1 MEIYKTKKIRFS
13 TALTAINKKYNSI
26 SILRLLTIVLFLVFI
41 YFYIKNSEIIF
52 IIAAIFLFGLFVVL
66 MRIHSKLVLEK
77 HVSQAL
83 LDINENEI
91 SYLERNKIPFENGQE
106 FNDFHHPYAYDLDIF
121 GEHSLFQN
129 LNRTATFIGKKTFA
143 NQLLS
148 ILPND
153 AIIRN
158 HKAVKELSE
167 KLDWRQEFLAFAKI
181 SNDSQSNYETLLKWS
196 TFNSA
201 PLSKLSVFISYFTPV
216 LFLGVLIAYLVT
228 SNTTFASILS
238 YLFVINLIILGR
250 FMKRIQAEIAN
261 SANIDK
267 TIHQYSL
274 LLQKIENES
283 FKSEKLIDLQQKLTF
298 KKENASVHFKQLA
311 GLFSNMDS
319 IGNFVTAIV
328 FNGTFLFNV
337 HVLKSL
343 IQWKNDH
350 ADALED
356 WMKVVGEFEMLNSL
370 ANLSYNNPEF
380 VYPTLNKNFEIDF
393 KDLGHPLL
401 NKKTRIGND
410 VRFHPESFMILT
422 GSNMSG
428 KSTFLRSLGIN
439 MVLSGMGSPVCA
451 SQANVH
457 PLPVLVS
464 MRLSDSLSDSESY
477 FFAEIKRLKQI
488 MDELENQPAFV
499 LLDEILR
506 GTNSDDKRNGT
517 IEVVKKVI
525 GKRAVG
531 AIATHDIEVCLTT
544 NDYPNILINKC
555 FEVEIINDELHF
567 DYKLRD
573 GICKNRSATFLMKK
587 MGVI

>member
-1 MEIYKTKKIRFS
+1 MEIYKAKKIRFS

-26 SILRLLTIVLFLVFI
+26 SILRLFTIVLFLVSI
-41 YFYIKNSEIIF
+41 YYYIKNSEVIL
-52 IIAAIFLFGLFVVL
+52 IATAIFLFGLFVVL
-66 MRIHSKLVLEK
+66 MRIHSKLVFEK
-77 HVSQAL
+77 QVNQAL
-83 LDINENEI
+83 FDINDNEI

-153 AIIRN
+153 EITRN
-158 HKAVKELSE
+158 HQAVKELSE
-167 KLDWRQEFLAFAKI
+167 KLDWRQEFLAFAKVGK
-181 SNDSQSNYETLLKWS
+181 DTQSNYETLLKWS
-196 TFNSA
+196 TFNST
-201 PLSKLSVFISYFTPV
+201 PLSKTSIFISYFSPL

-228 SNTTFASILS
+228 SNTFFASVLS
-238 YLFVINLIILGR
+238 YLFVINLMILGR
-250 FMKRIQAEIAN
+250 FMKRIQAEVAN
-261 SANIDK
+261 STNIDK

-283 FKSEKLIDLQQKLTF
+283 FQSQKLIDLQQKLMF

-319 IGNFVTAIV
+319 ISNFVTAVV
-328 FNGTFLFNV
+328 FNGTFLFNL

-343 IQWKNDH
+343 IQWKKDH
-350 ADALED
+350 AEALEN
-356 WMKVVGEFEMLNSL
+356 WLEVIGEFEMLNSL
-370 ANLSYNNPEF
+370 ANFSYNNPEF
-380 VYPTLNKNFEIDF
+380 VYPILNTNFEIDF
-393 KDLGHPLL
+393 TDLSHPLL
-401 NKKTRIGND
+401 NEKTRIGND

-488 MDELENQPAFV
+488 MDELENRPAFV

-525 GKRAVG
+525 GKKAIG

-544 NDYPNILINKC
+544 NEYPNILTNKC
-555 FEVEIINDELHF
+555 FEVEIINNELHF

>member
-1 MEIYKTKKIRFS
+1 MEIYKAKKIRFS

-26 SILRLLTIVLFLVFI
+26 SILRLLTIVFFFVSI
-41 YFYIKNSEIIF
+41 YYYIKNSEIIF
-52 IIAAIFLFGLFVVL
+52 IAAAIFLFGLFVIL
-66 MRIHSKLVLEK
+66 MRIHSKLVFEK
-77 HVSQAL
+77 QVNQAL
-83 LDINENEI
+83 FDINENEI

-143 NQLLS
+143 NQLLTL
-148 ILPND
+148 LPND
-153 AIIRN
+153 EITRN
-158 HKAVKELSE
+158 HQAVKELSE
-167 KLDWRQEFLAFAKI
+167 KLDWRQEFLAFAKVGK
-181 SNDSQSNYETLLKWS
+181 DTQSNFETLLKWS

-201 PLSKLSVFISYFTPV
+201 PLSKTSVFISYFSPL
-216 LFLGVLIAYLVT
+216 LFLGVLIVYLVT
-228 SNTTFASILS
+228 SNTFFASLLS
-238 YLFVINLIILGR
+238 YLFVINLMILGR
-250 FMKRIQAEIAN
+250 FMKRIQAEVAN
-261 SANIDK
+261 STNIDK

-283 FKSEKLIDLQQKLTF
+283 FQSQKLIDLQQKLMF
-298 KKENASVHFKQLA
+298 KKENASVHLKQLA

-319 IGNFVTAIV
+319 ISNFVTAII
-328 FNGTFLFNV
+328 FNGTFLFNL

-343 IQWKNDH
+343 IQWKKDH
-350 ADALED
+350 AEALEN
-356 WMKVVGEFEMLNSL
+356 WLEVIGEFEMLNSL
-370 ANLSYNNPEF
+370 ANFSYNNPEF
-380 VYPTLNKNFEIDF
+380 VYPTLNTNFEIDF
-393 KDLGHPLL
+393 TDLSHPLL
-401 NKKTRIGND
+401 NEKTRIGND

-488 MDELENQPAFV
+488 MDELENRPAFV

-525 GKRAVG
+525 GKKAVG

-544 NDYPNILINKC
+544 NEYPNILTNKC
-555 FEVEIINDELHF
+555 FEVEIINNELHF

>member
-1 MEIYKTKKIRFS
+1 MEIYKAKKIRFS

-26 SILRLLTIVLFLVFI
+26 SILRLFTIVLFLVSI
-41 YFYIKNSEIIF
+41 YYYIKNSEVILIA
-52 IIAAIFLFGLFVVL
+52 AAIFLFGLFVVL
-66 MRIHSKLVLEK
+66 MRIHSKLVFEK
-77 HVSQAL
+77 QVNQAL

-143 NQLLS
+143 KQLLTL
-148 ILPND
+148 LPND
-153 AIIRN
+153 EITRN
-158 HKAVKELSE
+158 HQAVKELSE
-167 KLDWRQEFLAFAKI
+167 KLDWRQEFLAFAKV
-181 SNDSQSNYETLLKWS
+181 SNDNQSNYETLLKWS
-196 TFNSA
+196 TFNSK
-201 PLSKLSVFISYFTPV
+201 PLSKISIFISYFSPL

-228 SNTTFASILS
+228 SNTFFASVLS
-238 YLFVINLIILGR
+238 YLFVINLMILGR
-250 FMKRIQAEIAN
+250 FIKRIQAEVAN
-261 SANIDK
+261 STNIDK

-283 FKSEKLIDLQQKLTF
+283 FQSQKLIDLQQKLMF

-319 IGNFVTAIV
+319 ISNFVTATV
-328 FNGTFLFNV
+328 FNGTFLFNL

-350 ADALED
+350 AEALEN
-356 WMKVVGEFEMLNSL
+356 WLEVIGEFEMLNSL
-370 ANLSYNNPEF
+370 ANFSYNNPEF
-380 VYPTLNKNFEIDF
+380 VYPTLNTNFEIDF
-393 KDLGHPLL
+393 KDLSHPLL
-401 NKKTRIGND
+401 NEKTRIGND

-439 MVLSGMGSPVCA
+439 MVLSGIGSPVCA
-451 SQANVH
+451 KQANVH

-488 MDELENQPAFV
+488 MDELENRPAFV

-525 GKRAVG
+525 GKKAIG

-544 NDYPNILINKC
+544 NEYPNILTNKC
-555 FEVEIINDELHF
+555 FEVEIINNELHF

>member
-1 MEIYKTKKIRFS
+1 MEIYKAKKIRFS
-13 TALTAINKKYNSI
+13 TALTTINKKYNSI
-26 SILRLLTIVLFLVFI
+26 SILRLFTIVLFLVSI
-41 YFYIKNSEIIF
+41 YYYIKNSQIIF
-52 IIAAIFLFGLFVVL
+52 VVAAIFLFGLFVFL
-66 MRIHSKLVLEK
+66 MRIHTKLLFEK
-77 HVSQAL
+77 QVNQAL
-83 LDINENEI
+83 FDINENEI

-153 AIIRN
+153 EITRN
-158 HKAVKELSE
+158 HQAVKELTE
-167 KLDWRQEFLAFAKI
+167 KLDWRQEFLAFAKV
-181 SNDSQSNYETLLKWS
+181 SNDTQSNYETLLKWS
-196 TFNSA
+196 TFNST
-201 PLSKLSVFISYFTPV
+201 PLSKMSVFISYFSPL
-216 LFLGVLIAYLVT
+216 LFLGVLIAYVVT
-228 SNTTFASILS
+228 SNTFFASVLS
-238 YLFVINLIILGR
+238 YLFVINLMILGR
-250 FMKRIQAEIAN
+250 FMKRIQAEVAN
-261 SANIDK
+261 STNIDK

-283 FKSEKLIDLQQKLTF
+283 FQSQKLIDLQQKLMF
-298 KKENASVHFKQLA
+298 KKENASVHLKQLA

-319 IGNFVTAIV
+319 ISNFVTAIV
-328 FNGTFLFNV
+328 FNGTFLFNL

-343 IQWKNDH
+343 IQWKKDH
-350 ADALED
+350 AEALEN
-356 WMKVVGEFEMLNSL
+356 WLEVIGEFEMLNSL
-370 ANLSYNNPEF
+370 ANFSYNNPEF
-380 VYPTLNKNFEIDF
+380 VYPTLNTNFKIDF
-393 KDLGHPLL
+393 KDLSHPLL
-401 NKKTRIGND
+401 NEKTRIGND

-488 MDELENQPAFV
+488 MDELENRPAFV

-525 GKRAVG
+525 GKKAVG

-544 NDYPNILINKC
+544 NEYPNILTNKC
-555 FEVEIINDELHF
+555 FEVEIINNELHF

>member
-1 MEIYKTKKIRFS
+1 MEIYKAKKIRFS

-26 SILRLLTIVLFLVFI
+26 SILRLFTIVLFLVSI
-41 YFYIKNSEIIF
+41 YYYIKNSEIIF
-52 IIAAIFLFGLFVVL
+52 IVVAIFLFGLFVVL
-66 MRIHSKLVLEK
+66 MRIHSKLVFEK
-77 HVSQAL
+77 QVNQAL
-83 LDINENEI
+83 FDINENEI

-129 LNRTATFIGKKTFA
+129 LNRTATFIGKKIFA
-143 NQLLS
+143 NQLLTL
-148 ILPND
+148 LPND
-153 AIIRN
+153 EITRN
-158 HKAVKELSE
+158 HQAVKELSK
-167 KLDWRQEFLAFAKI
+167 KLDWRQEFLAFAKV
-181 SNDSQSNYETLLKWS
+181 SNDNQSNYETLLKWS
-196 TFNSA
+196 TFNSKA
-201 PLSKLSVFISYFTPV
+201 LSKISIFISYFSPL
-216 LFLGVLIAYLVT
+216 LFLGVLIVYLVT
-228 SNTTFASILS
+228 SNTFFASLLS
-238 YLFVINLIILGR
+238 YLFVINLMILGR
-250 FMKRIQAEIAN
+250 FMKRIQAEVAN
-261 SANIDK
+261 STNIDK

-283 FKSEKLIDLQQKLTF
+283 FQSQKLIDLQQKLMF
-298 KKENASVHFKQLA
+298 KKENASVHLKQLA

-319 IGNFVTAIV
+319 ISNFVTAII
-328 FNGTFLFNV
+328 FNGTFLFNL

-343 IQWKNDH
+343 IQWKKDH
-350 ADALED
+350 AEALEN
-356 WMKVVGEFEMLNSL
+356 WLEVIGEFEMLNSL
-370 ANLSYNNPEF
+370 ANFSYNNPEF
-380 VYPTLNKNFEIDF
+380 VYPTLNTNFEIDF
-393 KDLGHPLL
+393 TDLSHPLL
-401 NKKTRIGND
+401 NEKNRIGND

-451 SQANVH
+451 KQANVH

-488 MDELENQPAFV
+488 MDELENRPAFV

-525 GKRAVG
+525 GKKAVG

-544 NDYPNILINKC
+544 NEYPNILTNKC
-555 FEVEIINDELHF
+555 FEVEIINNELHF

>member
-1 MEIYKTKKIRFS
+1 MEIYKAKKIRFS

-26 SILRLLTIVLFLVFI
+26 SILRLLSIVLFLVSI
-41 YFYIKNSEIIF
+41 YYYIKNSEIIF
-52 IIAAIFLFGLFVVL
+52 IIAAIFLFGLFVVF
-66 MRIHSKLVLEK
+66 MRIHSKLVFEK
-77 HVSQAL
+77 HVNQAL

-148 ILPND
+148 ILPNEE
-153 AIIRN
+153 ILRN
-158 HKAVKELSE
+158 HQAVKELTK

-181 SNDSQSNYETLLKWS
+181 SNDNQSNYETLLKWC
-196 TFNSA
+196 TFNST
-201 PLSKLSVFISYFTPV
+201 PLAKMSVFISYFSPL

-228 SNTTFASILS
+228 STTVFASVLS
-238 YLFVINLIILGR
+238 YLFVFNLIVLGR

-261 SANIDK
+261 STNIDK

-283 FKSEKLIDLQQKLTF
+283 FQSKKLIDLQQKLMF
-298 KKENASVHFKQLA
+298 KKENASVHLKQLA

-319 IGNFVTAIV
+319 ISNFVTAIV
-328 FNGTFLFNV
+328 FNGTFLFNL

-343 IQWKNDH
+343 IQWKKDH
-350 ADALED
+350 AQALEN
-356 WMKVVGEFEMLNSL
+356 WLEVIGEFEMLNSL
-370 ANLSYNNPEF
+370 ANFSYNNPEF
-380 VYPTLNKNFEIDF
+380 VYPTLNSNFEIDF
-393 KDLGHPLL
+393 KDLSHPLL
-401 NKKTRIGND
+401 NEKTRIGND

-439 MVLSGMGSPVCA
+439 MVLSGIGSPVCA
-451 SQANVH
+451 RQASVH

-488 MDELENQPAFV
+488 MDELENRPAFV

-525 GKRAVG
+525 GKKAVG

-544 NDYPNILINKC
+544 NEYPNILTNKC

>member
-1 MEIYKTKKIRFS
+1 MEIYKAKKIRFS

-26 SILRLLTIVLFLVFI
+26 SILRLLSIVLFLVSI
-41 YFYIKNSEIIF
+41 YYYIKNSEIIF
-52 IIAAIFLFGLFVVL
+52 IIAAIFLFGLFVVF
-66 MRIHSKLVLEK
+66 MRIHSKLVFEK
-77 HVSQAL
+77 HVNQAL

-148 ILPND
+148 ILPNEE
-153 AIIRN
+153 ILRN
-158 HKAVKELSE
+158 HQAVKELTK

-181 SNDSQSNYETLLKWS
+181 SNDNQSNYETLLKWC
-196 TFNSA
+196 TFNST
-201 PLSKLSVFISYFTPV
+201 PLAKMSVFISYFSPL

-228 SNTTFASILS
+228 STTVFASVLS
-238 YLFVINLIILGR
+238 YLFVFNLIVLGR

-261 SANIDK
+261 STNIDK

-283 FKSEKLIDLQQKLTF
+283 FQSKKLIDLQQKLMF
-298 KKENASVHFKQLA
+298 KKENASVHLKQLA

-319 IGNFVTAIV
+319 ISNFVTAIV
-328 FNGTFLFNV
+328 FNGTFLFNL

-343 IQWKNDH
+343 IQWKKDH
-350 ADALED
+350 AQALEN
-356 WMKVVGEFEMLNSL
+356 WLEVIGEFEMLNSL
-370 ANLSYNNPEF
+370 ANFSYNNPEF
-380 VYPTLNKNFEIDF
+380 VYPTLNSNFEIDF
-393 KDLGHPLL
+393 KDLSHPLL
-401 NKKTRIGND
+401 NEKTRVGND

-439 MVLSGMGSPVCA
+439 MVLSGIGSPVCA
-451 SQANVH
+451 RQASVH

-488 MDELENQPAFV
+488 MDELENRPAFV

-525 GKRAVG
+525 SKKAVG

-544 NDYPNILINKC
+544 NEYPNILTNKC

>member
-1 MEIYKTKKIRFS
+1 MEIYKAKKIRFS

-26 SILRLLTIVLFLVFI
+26 SILRLLSIVLFLVSI
-41 YFYIKNSEIIF
+41 YYYIKNSEIIL
-52 IIAAIFLFGLFVVL
+52 IIAAIFLFGLFVVF
-66 MRIHSKLVLEK
+66 MRIHSKLVFEK
-77 HVSQAL
+77 HVNQAL

-148 ILPND
+148 ILPNEE
-153 AIIRN
+153 ILRN
-158 HKAVKELSE
+158 HQAVKELTK

-181 SNDSQSNYETLLKWS
+181 SNDNQSNYETLLKWC
-196 TFNSA
+196 TFNST
-201 PLSKLSVFISYFTPV
+201 PLAKMSVFISYFSPL

-228 SNTTFASILS
+228 STTVFASVLS
-238 YLFVINLIILGR
+238 YLFVFNLIVLGR

-261 SANIDK
+261 STNIDK

-283 FKSEKLIDLQQKLTF
+283 FQSKKLIDLQQKLMF
-298 KKENASVHFKQLA
+298 KKENASVHLKQLA

-319 IGNFVTAIV
+319 ISNFVTAIV
-328 FNGTFLFNV
+328 FNGTFLFNL

-343 IQWKNDH
+343 IQWKKDH
-350 ADALED
+350 AQALEN
-356 WMKVVGEFEMLNSL
+356 WLEVIGEFEMLNSL
-370 ANLSYNNPEF
+370 ANFSYNNPEF
-380 VYPTLNKNFEIDF
+380 VYPTLNSNFEIDF
-393 KDLGHPLL
+393 KDLSHPLL
-401 NKKTRIGND
+401 NEKTRVGND

-439 MVLSGMGSPVCA
+439 MVLSGIGSSVCA
-451 SQANVH
+451 RQASVH

-488 MDELENQPAFV
+488 MDELENRPAFV

-525 GKRAVG
+525 SKKAVG

-544 NDYPNILINKC
+544 NEYPNILTNKC

>member
-1 MEIYKTKKIRFS
+1 MEIYKAKKICFS

-26 SILRLLTIVLFLVFI
+26 SILRLLSIVLFLVSI
-41 YFYIKNSEIIF
+41 YYYIKNSEIIF
-52 IIAAIFLFGLFVVL
+52 IIAAIFLFGLFVVF
-66 MRIHSKLVLEK
+66 MRIHSKLVFEK
-77 HVSQAL
+77 HVNQAL

-143 NQLLS
+143 NQLLL
-148 ILPND
+148 ILPNEE
-153 AIIRN
+153 ILRN
-158 HKAVKELSE
+158 HQAVKELTK

-181 SNDSQSNYETLLKWS
+181 SNDKQSNYETLLKWC
-196 TFNSA
+196 TFNST
-201 PLSKLSVFISYFTPV
+201 PLAKMSVFISYFSPL

-228 SNTTFASILS
+228 STTVFASVLS
-238 YLFVINLIILGR
+238 YLFVFNLIVLGR

-261 SANIDK
+261 STNIDK

-283 FKSEKLIDLQQKLTF
+283 FQSKKLIDLQQKLMF
-298 KKENASVHFKQLA
+298 KKENASVHLKQLA

-319 IGNFVTAIV
+319 ISNFVTAIV
-328 FNGTFLFNV
+328 FNGTFLFNL

-343 IQWKNDH
+343 IQWKKDH
-350 ADALED
+350 AQALEN
-356 WMKVVGEFEMLNSL
+356 WLEVIGEFELLNSL
-370 ANLSYNNPEF
+370 ANFSYNNPEF
-380 VYPTLNKNFEIDF
+380 VYPTLNSNFEIDF
-393 KDLGHPLL
+393 KDLSHPLL
-401 NKKTRIGND
+401 NEKTRVGND
-410 VRFHPESFMILT
+410 VRFYPESFMILT

-439 MVLSGMGSPVCA
+439 MVLSGIGSPVCA
-451 SQANVH
+451 RQASVH

-488 MDELENQPAFV
+488 MDELENRPAFV

-525 GKRAVG
+525 GKKAVG

-544 NDYPNILINKC
+544 NEFPNTLINKC
-555 FEVEIINDELHF
+555 FEVEIIDNELHF

>member
-1 MEIYKTKKIRFS
+1 MEIYKAKKIRFS

-26 SILRLLTIVLFLVFI
+26 SILRLFTIVLFLVSI
-41 YFYIKNSEIIF
+41 YYYIKNSEVIL
-52 IIAAIFLFGLFVVL
+52 IATAIFLFGVFVVL
-66 MRIHSKLVLEK
+66 MRIHSKLVFEK
-77 HVSQAL
+77 QVNQAL
-83 LDINENEI
+83 FDINNNEI

-129 LNRTATFIGKKTFA
+129 LNRTATFIGKKIFA
-143 NQLLS
+143 NQLLTL
-148 ILPND
+148 LPND
-153 AIIRN
+153 EITRN
-158 HKAVKELSE
+158 HQAVKELSE
-167 KLDWRQEFLAFAKI
+167 KLDWRQEFLAFAKV
-181 SNDSQSNYETLLKWS
+181 SNDNQLNYETLLKWS
-196 TFNSA
+196 TFNST
-201 PLSKLSVFISYFTPV
+201 PLSKMSVFISYFSPL

-228 SNTTFASILS
+228 SNTFFASALS
-238 YLFVINLIILGR
+238 YLFVINLMILGR
-250 FMKRIQAEIAN
+250 FIKRIQAEVAN
-261 SANIDK
+261 STNIDK

-283 FKSEKLIDLQQKLTF
+283 FQSQKLIDLQQKLMF

-311 GLFSNMDS
+311 GFFSNMDS
-319 IGNFVTAIV
+319 ISNFVTATV
-328 FNGTFLFNV
+328 FNGTFLFNL

-350 ADALED
+350 AEALEN
-356 WMKVVGEFEMLNSL
+356 WLEVIGEFEMLNSL
-370 ANLSYNNPEF
+370 ANFSYNNPEF
-380 VYPTLNKNFEIDF
+380 VYPTLNTNFEIDF
-393 KDLGHPLL
+393 TDLSHPLL
-401 NKKTRIGND
+401 NEKTRIGND

-488 MDELENQPAFV
+488 MDELENRPAFV

-525 GKRAVG
+525 GKKAVG

-544 NDYPNILINKC
+544 NEYPNILTNKC
-555 FEVEIINDELHF
+555 FEVEIINNELHF

>member
-1 MEIYKTKKIRFS
+1 MEIYKAKKIRFS

-26 SILRLLTIVLFLVFI
+26 SILRLLSIVLFLVSI
-41 YFYIKNSEIIF
+41 YYYIKNSEIIF
-52 IIAAIFLFGLFVVL
+52 IIAAIFLFGLFVVF
-66 MRIHSKLVLEK
+66 MRIHSKLVFEK
-77 HVSQAL
+77 HVNQAL

-148 ILPND
+148 ILPNED
-153 AIIRN
+153 ILRN
-158 HKAVKELSE
+158 HQAVKELTK

-181 SNDSQSNYETLLKWS
+181 SNDNQSNYETLLEWC
-196 TFNSA
+196 TFNST
-201 PLSKLSVFISYFTPV
+201 PLAKMSVFISYFSPL

-228 SNTTFASILS
+228 STTVFASVLS
-238 YLFVINLIILGR
+238 YLFVFNLIVLGR

-261 SANIDK
+261 STNIDK

-283 FKSEKLIDLQQKLTF
+283 FQSKKLIDLQQKLMF
-298 KKENASVHFKQLA
+298 KKENASVHLKQLA

-319 IGNFVTAIV
+319 ISNFVTAIV
-328 FNGTFLFNV
+328 FNGTFLFNL

-343 IQWKNDH
+343 IQWKKDH
-350 ADALED
+350 AQALEN
-356 WMKVVGEFEMLNSL
+356 WLEVIGEFELLNSL
-370 ANLSYNNPEF
+370 ANFSYNNPEF
-380 VYPTLNKNFEIDF
+380 VYPTLNSNFEIDF
-393 KDLGHPLL
+393 KDLSHPLL
-401 NKKTRIGND
+401 NEKTRVGND

-439 MVLSGMGSPVCA
+439 MVLSGIGSPVCA
-451 SQANVH
+451 RQASVH

-488 MDELENQPAFV
+488 MDELENRPAFV

-525 GKRAVG
+525 GKKAVG

-544 NDYPNILINKC
+544 NDFPNTLINKC
-555 FEVEIINDELHF
+555 FEVEIINNELHF

>member
-1 MEIYKTKKIRFS
+1 MEIYKAKKIRFS

-26 SILRLLTIVLFLVFI
+26 SILRLLSIVLFLVSI
-41 YFYIKNSEIIF
+41 YYYIKNSEIIF
-52 IIAAIFLFGLFVVL
+52 IIAAIFLFGLFVVF
-66 MRIHSKLVLEK
+66 MRIHSKLVFEK
-77 HVSQAL
+77 HVNQAL

-148 ILPND
+148 ILPNEE
-153 AIIRN
+153 ILRN
-158 HKAVKELSE
+158 HQAVKELTK

-181 SNDSQSNYETLLKWS
+181 SNDNQSNYETLLKWC
-196 TFNSA
+196 TFNST
-201 PLSKLSVFISYFTPV
+201 PLAKMSVFISYFSPL

-228 SNTTFASILS
+228 STTVFASVLS
-238 YLFVINLIILGR
+238 YLFVFNLIVLGR

-261 SANIDK
+261 STNIDK

-283 FKSEKLIDLQQKLTF
+283 FQSKKLIDLQQKLMF
-298 KKENASVHFKQLA
+298 KKENASVHLKQLA

-319 IGNFVTAIV
+319 ISNFVTAIV
-328 FNGTFLFNV
+328 FNGTFLFNL

-343 IQWKNDH
+343 IQWKKDH
-350 ADALED
+350 AQALEN
-356 WMKVVGEFEMLNSL
+356 WLEVIGEFEMLNSL
-370 ANLSYNNPEF
+370 ANFSYNNPEF
-380 VYPTLNKNFEIDF
+380 VYPTLNSNFEIDF
-393 KDLGHPLL
+393 KDLSHPLL
-401 NKKTRIGND
+401 NEKTRVGND

-439 MVLSGMGSPVCA
+439 MVLSGIGSSVCA
-451 SQANVH
+451 RQASVH

-488 MDELENQPAFV
+488 MDELENRPAFV

-525 GKRAVG
+525 SKKAVG

-544 NDYPNILINKC
+544 NEYPNILTNKC

>member
-1 MEIYKTKKIRFS
+1 MKIYKIKKEEFS
-13 TALTAINKKYNSI
+13 TVLSSINKKYNSI
-26 SILRLLTIVLFLVFI
+26 SLLRLLAIVFFLVSM
-41 YFYIKNSEIIF
+41 YYYIKNNEIVYVVLSVL
-52 IIAAIFLFGLFVVL
+52 LFGLFIFL
-66 MRIHSKLVLEK
+66 MRIHTKLLFQKQVNK
-77 HVSQAL
+77 AL
-83 LDINENEI
+83 LDINESEI
-91 SYLERNKIPFENGQE
+91 SYLDSNKIPFENGQE

-129 LNRTATFIGKKTFA
+129 LNRTATFIGKRTLA
-143 NQLLS
+143 NQLLTL
-148 ILPND
+148 LPND
-153 AIIRN
+153 EILRN
-158 HKAVKELSE
+158 HQAVNELSE
-167 KLDWRQEFLAFAKI
+167 KFDWRQEFLAFAKI
-181 SNDSQSNYETLLKWS
+181 SNDNQLNYETLLKWS
-196 TFNSA
+196 TFNSK
-201 PLSKLSVFISYFTPV
+201 PLSKMSVFISYFTPL
-216 LFLGVLIAYLVT
+216 LFLVFSIGYAVT
-228 SNTTFASILS
+228 SNTFFVSILS
-238 YLFVINLIILGR
+238 YLFVLNLIILGR
-250 FMKRIQAEIAN
+250 FMKRIQAEISN
-261 SANIDK
+261 STAIDK
-267 TIHQYSL
+267 TIKQYGL
-274 LLQKIENES
+274 LLQKIEEEP
-283 FKSEKLIDLQQKLTF
+283 FQSEKLIHLQQKLTF
-298 KKENASVHFKQLA
+298 KKENASVHFKQL
-311 GLFSNMDS
+311 GDLFSKMDS
-319 IGNFVTAIV
+319 ISNLVTASV
-328 FNGTFLFNV
+328 FNGTFLFNL

-350 ADALED
+350 TAALEA
-356 WMKVVGEFEMLNSL
+356 WLEVIGEFEMLNSL
-370 ANLSYNNPEF
+370 ANLSYNNPQF
-380 VYPTLNKNFEIDF
+380 VYPTLNTNFEIDF
-393 KDLGHPLL
+393 TELSHPLL
-401 NKKTRIGND
+401 NEKTRIGND
-410 VRFHPESFMILT
+410 VRFQPQSFMILT

-488 MDELENQPAFV
+488 MDELVNRPAFV

-525 GKRAVG
+525 GKKAIG

-544 NDYPNILINKC
+544 NEYPNILTNKC
-555 FEVEIINDELHF
+555 FEVEIINNELHF

>member
-1 MEIYKTKKIRFS
+1 MEIYKAKKIRFS
-13 TALTAINKKYNSI
+13 KALTAINKKYNSI
-26 SILRLLTIVLFLVFI
+26 SILRLFTILLFLVSI
-41 YFYIKNSEIIF
+41 YYYIKNSEIIF
-52 IIAAIFLFGLFVVL
+52 IILSVVLFGLFIFL
-66 MRIHSKLVLEK
+66 MRIHSKLAFEK
-77 HVSQAL
+77 QVNQAL
-83 LDINENEI
+83 FDINENEI

-143 NQLLS
+143 NQLLTL
-148 ILPND
+148 LPND
-153 AIIRN
+153 EITRN
-158 HKAVKELSE
+158 HQAVKELSE
-167 KLDWRQEFLAFAKI
+167 KLDWRQEFLAFAKV
-181 SNDSQSNYETLLKWS
+181 SNDNQSNYETLLKWS
-196 TFNSA
+196 TFNSK
-201 PLSKLSVFISYFTPV
+201 PLSKISIFISYFSPL

-228 SNTTFASILS
+228 SNTFFASVLS
-238 YLFVINLIILGR
+238 YLFVINLMILGR
-250 FMKRIQAEIAN
+250 FIKRIQAEIAN
-261 SANIDK
+261 STNIDK

-283 FKSEKLIDLQQKLTF
+283 FQSQKLIDLQQKLMF
-298 KKENASVHFKQLA
+298 KKENSSVHFKQLA

-319 IGNFVTAIV
+319 ISNFVTATV
-328 FNGTFLFNV
+328 FNGTFLFNL

-350 ADALED
+350 AEALEN
-356 WMKVVGEFEMLNSL
+356 WLEVIGEFEMLNSL
-370 ANLSYNNPEF
+370 ANFSYNNPEF
-380 VYPTLNKNFEIDF
+380 VYPTLNTNFEIDF
-393 KDLGHPLL
+393 TDLSHPLL
-401 NKKTRIGND
+401 NKNTRIGND

-451 SQANVH
+451 SHANVH

-488 MDELENQPAFV
+488 MDELENRPAFV

-525 GKRAVG
+525 GKKAVG

-544 NDYPNILINKC
+544 NDYLNMLTNKC
-555 FEVEIINDELHF
+555 FEVEIINNELHF

>member
-1 MEIYKTKKIRFS
+1 MEIYKVKKEAFS
-13 TALTAINKKYNSI
+13 AVLNGINKKYNSI
-26 SILRLLTIVLFLVFI
+26 SILRLLAIVFFLVSM
-41 YFYIKNSEIIF
+41 YYYIKNSEIIF
-52 IIAAIFLFGLFVVL
+52 IVLSVLLFGLFVFL
-66 MRIHSKLVLEK
+66 MRIHTKLLFRKQVNK
-77 HVSQAL
+77 AL
-83 LDINENEI
+83 LEINQNEI

-129 LNRTATFIGKKTFA
+129 LNRTATYIGKKTLA
-143 NQLLS
+143 NQLLTL
-148 ILPND
+148 LPND
-153 AIIRN
+153 EIVRN

-167 KLDWRQEFLAFAKI
+167 KIDWRQEFLAFAKI

-196 TFNSA
+196 VFNSS
-201 PLSKLSVFISYFTPV
+201 PLSKISVFISYFSPL
-216 LFLGVLIAYLVT
+216 LFLGVLIVYLVT
-228 SNTTFASILS
+228 SNIIFASVLS
-238 YLFVINLIILGR
+238 YLFVFNLIVLGR
-250 FMKRIQAEIAN
+250 FIKRIQIEIAN
-261 SANIDK
+261 STNIDK

-274 LLQKIENES
+274 LLQKIEEES
-283 FKSEKLIDLQQKLTF
+283 FQSEKLIDLQQKLTF

-311 GLFSNMDS
+311 DLFSRMDS
-319 IGNFVTAIV
+319 ISNLVTAVV
-328 FNGTFLFNV
+328 FNGTFLFNL

-350 ADALED
+350 RAALED
-356 WMKVVGEFEMLNSL
+356 WLEVIGEFEMLNSL

-380 VYPTLNKNFEIDF
+380 VYPTLNTNFEIDF
-393 KDLGHPLL
+393 TDLSHPLL
-401 NKKTRIGND
+401 NEKTRIGND
-410 VRFHPESFMILT
+410 VCFQPQSFMILT

-488 MDELENQPAFV
+488 MDELEDRPAFV

-525 GKRAVG
+525 GKKAIG

-544 NDYPNILINKC
+544 NEYPNILTNKC
-555 FEVEIINDELHF
+555 FEVEIINNELHF

>member
-1 MEIYKTKKIRFS
+1 MEIYKAKKIRFS

-26 SILRLLTIVLFLVFI
+26 SILRLFTIVLFLVSI
-41 YFYIKNSEIIF
+41 YYYIKNSEVIL
-52 IIAAIFLFGLFVVL
+52 IATAIFLFGVFVVL
-66 MRIHSKLVLEK
+66 MRIHSKLVFEK
-77 HVSQAL
+77 QVNQAL

-106 FNDFHHPYAYDLDIF
+106 FNDFHHPYAYDLDVF

-153 AIIRN
+153 EITRN
-158 HKAVKELSE
+158 HQAVKELSE
-167 KLDWRQEFLAFAKI
+167 KLDWRQEFLAFAKVGK
-181 SNDSQSNYETLLKWS
+181 DTQSNYETLLKWS
-196 TFNSA
+196 TFNST
-201 PLSKLSVFISYFTPV
+201 PLSKTSIFISYFSPL

-228 SNTTFASILS
+228 SNTFFASVLS
-238 YLFVINLIILGR
+238 YLFVINLMILGR
-250 FMKRIQAEIAN
+250 FMKRIQAEVAN
-261 SANIDK
+261 STNIDK

-283 FKSEKLIDLQQKLTF
+283 FQSQKLIDLQQKLMF

-319 IGNFVTAIV
+319 ISNFVTAVV
-328 FNGTFLFNV
+328 FNGTFLFNL

-343 IQWKNDH
+343 IQWKKDH
-350 ADALED
+350 AEALEN
-356 WMKVVGEFEMLNSL
+356 WLEVIGEFEMLNSL
-370 ANLSYNNPEF
+370 ANFSYNNPEF
-380 VYPTLNKNFEIDF
+380 VYPTLNTNFEIYF
-393 KDLGHPLL
+393 TDLSHPLL
-401 NKKTRIGND
+401 NEKTRIGND

-451 SQANVH
+451 KQANVH

-488 MDELENQPAFV
+488 MDELENRPAFV

-525 GKRAVG
+525 GKKAVG

-544 NDYPNILINKC
+544 NEYPNILTNKC
-555 FEVEIINDELHF
+555 FEVENINNELHF

>member
-1 MEIYKTKKIRFS
+1 MEIYKAKKIRFS

-26 SILRLLTIVLFLVFI
+26 SILRLLSIVLFLVSI
-41 YFYIKNSEIIF
+41 YYYIKNSEIIL
-52 IIAAIFLFGLFVVL
+52 IIAAIFLFGLFVVF
-66 MRIHSKLVLEK
+66 MRIHSKLVFEK
-77 HVSQAL
+77 HVNQAL

-148 ILPND
+148 ILPNEE
-153 AIIRN
+153 ILRN
-158 HKAVKELSE
+158 HQAVKELTK

-181 SNDSQSNYETLLKWS
+181 SNDNQSNYETLLKWC
-196 TFNSA
+196 TFNST
-201 PLSKLSVFISYFTPV
+201 PLAKMSVFISYFSPL

-228 SNTTFASILS
+228 STTVFASVLS
-238 YLFVINLIILGR
+238 YLFVFNLIVLGR

-261 SANIDK
+261 STNIDK

-283 FKSEKLIDLQQKLTF
+283 FQSKKLIDLQQKLMF
-298 KKENASVHFKQLA
+298 KKENASVHLKQLA

-319 IGNFVTAIV
+319 ISNFVTAIV
-328 FNGTFLFNV
+328 FNGTFLFNL

-343 IQWKNDH
+343 IQWKKDH
-350 ADALED
+350 AQALEN
-356 WMKVVGEFEMLNSL
+356 WLEVIGEFEMLNSL
-370 ANLSYNNPEF
+370 ANFSYNNPEF
-380 VYPTLNKNFEIDF
+380 VYPTLNSNFEIDF
-393 KDLGHPLL
+393 KDLSHPLL
-401 NKKTRIGND
+401 NEKTRIGND

-439 MVLSGMGSPVCA
+439 MVLSGIGSPVCA
-451 SQANVH
+451 RQASVH

-488 MDELENQPAFV
+488 MDELENRPAFV

-525 GKRAVG
+525 GKKAVG

-544 NDYPNILINKC
+544 NEYPNILTNKC

>member
-1 MEIYKTKKIRFS
+1 MEIYKAKKIRFS

-26 SILRLLTIVLFLVFI
+26 SILRLLTIVFFLVSI
-41 YFYIKNSEIIF
+41 YYYIKNSEIIF
-52 IIAAIFLFGLFVVL
+52 IVAAIFLFGLFVIL
-66 MRIHSKLVLEK
+66 MRIHSKLVFEK
-77 HVSQAL
+77 QVNQAL
-83 LDINENEI
+83 FDINENEI

-143 NQLLS
+143 NQLLTL
-148 ILPND
+148 LPND
-153 AIIRN
+153 EITRN
-158 HKAVKELSE
+158 HQAVKELSE
-167 KLDWRQEFLAFAKI
+167 KLDWRQEFLAFAKV
-181 SNDSQSNYETLLKWS
+181 SNDNQSNYETLLKWS
-196 TFNSA
+196 TFNST
-201 PLSKLSVFISYFTPV
+201 PLSKMSVFISYFSPL

-228 SNTTFASILS
+228 SNTFFASVLS
-238 YLFVINLIILGR
+238 YLFVINLMILGR
-250 FMKRIQAEIAN
+250 FMKRIQAEVAN
-261 SANIDK
+261 STNIDK

-283 FKSEKLIDLQQKLTF
+283 FQSQKLIDLQQKLMF
-298 KKENASVHFKQLA
+298 KKENASVHLKQLA

-319 IGNFVTAIV
+319 ISNFVTAIV
-328 FNGTFLFNV
+328 FNGTFLFNL

-343 IQWKNDH
+343 IQWKEDH
-350 ADALED
+350 TEALEN
-356 WMKVVGEFEMLNSL
+356 WLEVIGEFEMLNSL
-370 ANLSYNNPEF
+370 ANFSYNNPEF
-380 VYPTLNKNFEIDF
+380 VYPTLNTNFEIDF
-393 KDLGHPLL
+393 TDLSHPLL
-401 NKKTRIGND
+401 NEKTRIGND
-410 VRFHPESFMILT
+410 VLFHPESFMILT

-451 SQANVH
+451 KQANVH

-488 MDELENQPAFV
+488 MDELENRPAFV

-525 GKRAVG
+525 GKKAVG

-544 NDYPNILINKC
+544 NEYPNILTNKC
-555 FEVEIINDELHF
+555 FEVEIINNELHF

>member
-1 MEIYKTKKIRFS
+1 MEIYKAKKIRFS

-26 SILRLLTIVLFLVFI
+26 SILRLFTIVLFLVSI
-41 YFYIKNSEIIF
+41 YYYMKNSEVIL
-52 IIAAIFLFGLFVVL
+52 IASAIFLFGLFVVL
-66 MRIHSKLVLEK
+66 MRIHSKLVFEK
-77 HVSQAL
+77 QVNQAL

-143 NQLLS
+143 NQLLTLLS
-148 ILPND
+148 ND
-153 AIIRN
+153 EITRN
-158 HKAVKELSE
+158 HQAVKELSE
-167 KLDWRQEFLAFAKI
+167 KLDWRQEFLAFAKV
-181 SNDSQSNYETLLKWS
+181 SNDNQSNYETLLKWS
-196 TFNSA
+196 TFNSK
-201 PLSKLSVFISYFTPV
+201 PLSKISIFISYFSPL

-228 SNTTFASILS
+228 SNTFFASVLS
-238 YLFVINLIILGR
+238 YLFVINLMILGR
-250 FMKRIQAEIAN
+250 FIKRIQAEVAN
-261 SANIDK
+261 STNIDK

-283 FKSEKLIDLQQKLTF
+283 FQSQKLIDLQQKLMF

-319 IGNFVTAIV
+319 ISNFVTATV
-328 FNGTFLFNV
+328 FNGTFLFNL

-350 ADALED
+350 AEALEN
-356 WMKVVGEFEMLNSL
+356 WLEVIGEFEMLNSL
-370 ANLSYNNPEF
+370 ANFSYNNPEF
-380 VYPTLNKNFEIDF
+380 VYPTLNTNFEIDF
-393 KDLGHPLL
+393 TDLSHPLL
-401 NKKTRIGND
+401 NEKTRIGND

-439 MVLSGMGSPVCA
+439 MVLSGMGSAVCA
-451 SQANVH
+451 SHANVH

-488 MDELENQPAFV
+488 MDELENRPAFV

-525 GKRAVG
+525 GKKAVG

-544 NDYPNILINKC
+544 NEYPNILTNKC
-555 FEVEIINDELHF
+555 FEVEIINNELHF

>member
-1 MEIYKTKKIRFS
+1 MEIYKAKKIRFS

-26 SILRLLTIVLFLVFI
+26 SILRLLTIVLFLVSI
-41 YFYIKNSEIIF
+41 YYYIKASEIIF
-52 IIAAIFLFGLFVVL
+52 IAAAIFLFGLFVIL
-66 MRIHSKLVLEK
+66 MRIHSKLVFEK
-77 HVSQAL
+77 QVNQAL

-129 LNRTATFIGKKTFA
+129 LNRTATFIGKKIFA
-143 NQLLS
+143 NQLLTL
-148 ILPND
+148 LPND
-153 AIIRN
+153 EITRN
-158 HKAVKELSE
+158 HQAVKELSE
-167 KLDWRQEFLAFAKI
+167 KLDWRQEFLAFAKV
-181 SNDSQSNYETLLKWS
+181 SNDNQSNYETLLKWS
-196 TFNSA
+196 TFNST
-201 PLSKLSVFISYFTPV
+201 PLSKMSVFISYFSPL
-216 LFLGVLIAYLVT
+216 LFLGVLITYLVT
-228 SNTTFASILS
+228 SNTFFASVLS
-238 YLFVINLIILGR
+238 YLFVINLMILGR
-250 FMKRIQAEIAN
+250 FIKRIQAEVAN
-261 SANIDK
+261 STNIDK

-283 FKSEKLIDLQQKLTF
+283 FQSQKLIDLQQKLMF

-319 IGNFVTAIV
+319 ISNFVTATV
-328 FNGTFLFNV
+328 FNGTFLFNL
-337 HVLKSL
+337 HVLKSI

-350 ADALED
+350 AEALEN
-356 WMKVVGEFEMLNSL
+356 WLGVIGEFEMLNSL
-370 ANLSYNNPEF
+370 ANFSYNNPEF
-380 VYPTLNKNFEIDF
+380 VYPTLNTNFEIDF
-393 KDLGHPLL
+393 TDLSHPLL
-401 NKKTRIGND
+401 NKNTRIGND

-451 SQANVH
+451 SKANVH

-488 MDELENQPAFV
+488 MDELENRPAFV

-525 GKRAVG
+525 GKKAVG

-544 NDYPNILINKC
+544 NEYPNILTNKC
-555 FEVEIINDELHF
+555 FEVEIINNELHF

>member
-1 MEIYKTKKIRFS
+1 MEIYKAKKIRFS

-26 SILRLLTIVLFLVFI
+26 SILRLLTIVFFFVSI
-41 YFYIKNSEIIF
+41 YYYIKNSEIIF
-52 IIAAIFLFGLFVVL
+52 IAAAIFLFGLFVIL
-66 MRIHSKLVLEK
+66 MRIHSKLVFEK
-77 HVSQAL
+77 QVNQAL
-83 LDINENEI
+83 FDINENEI

-143 NQLLS
+143 NQLLTL
-148 ILPND
+148 LPND
-153 AIIRN
+153 EITRN
-158 HKAVKELSE
+158 HQAVKELSE
-167 KLDWRQEFLAFAKI
+167 KLDWRQEFLAFAKVGK
-181 SNDSQSNYETLLKWS
+181 DTQSNFETLLKWS

-201 PLSKLSVFISYFTPV
+201 PLSKTSVFISYFSPL
-216 LFLGVLIAYLVT
+216 LFLGVLIVYLVT
-228 SNTTFASILS
+228 SNTFFASLLS
-238 YLFVINLIILGR
+238 YLFVINLMILGR
-250 FMKRIQAEIAN
+250 FMKRIQAEVAN
-261 SANIDK
+261 STNIDK

-283 FKSEKLIDLQQKLTF
+283 FQSQKLIDLQQKLMF
-298 KKENASVHFKQLA
+298 KKENASVHLKQLA

-319 IGNFVTAIV
+319 ISNFVTAII
-328 FNGTFLFNV
+328 FNGTFLFNL

-350 ADALED
+350 AEALEN
-356 WMKVVGEFEMLNSL
+356 WLEVIGEFEMLNSL
-370 ANLSYNNPEF
+370 ANFSYNNPEF
-380 VYPTLNKNFEIDF
+380 VYPTLNTNFEIDF
-393 KDLGHPLL
+393 TDLSHPLL
-401 NKKTRIGND
+401 NEKTRIGND

-488 MDELENQPAFV
+488 MDELENRPAFV

-525 GKRAVG
+525 GKKAVG

-544 NDYPNILINKC
+544 NEYPNILTNKC
-555 FEVEIINDELHF
+555 FEVEIINNELHF